1 MSFNIHDL
9 NRNACM
15 LKGPLRSEGYDW
27 WWHSFTGVNVRTGEE
42 RSFFVEFFLCNP
54 EFSGRAPTFGQLP
67 FCRDNGVKPSYLMVK
82 AGAWGEGAK
91 QIHRFFGWNKASVSQ
106 VAPYSVLADDCFA
119 SDFVLKGSV
128 DLSEEECAEH
138 PEYMCSAG
146 KMRWDLRLDK
156 QIAFNVGYG
165 AAKPFRAA
173 QAFEMYWH
181 AEGMKTAYAGEVE
194 FDGEKYEVTP
204 ERCYGYA
211 DKKWGRGFTSPWV
224 WLSSS
229 DLFSNLTGK
238 ALKNSVFDI
247 GGGQPKV
254 AGISLGRQLLSA
266 FYYEGRE
273 FEFNFSKPALFT
285 QTRFDC
291 GETETE
297 IRWHVSQTSAYGK
310 METRISCPKS
320 EMLFMNY
327 EAPDGSMPLKR
338 LWNGGTGK
346 GRIKLYGRDD
356 DGKLFL
362 VDDIRAEHVG
372 CEYGER
378 CK

>member
-1 MSFNIHDL
+1 MCI
-9 NRNACM
+9 
-15 LKGPLRSEGYDW
+15 
-27 WWHSFTGVNVRTGEE
+27 
-42 RSFFVEFFLCNP
+42 
-54 EFSGRAPTFGQLP
+54 
-67 FCRDNGVKPSYLMVK
+67 RD
-82 AGAWGEGAK
+82 
-91 QIHRFFGWNKASVSQ
+91 R
-106 VAPYSVLADDCFA
+106 
-119 SDFVLKGSV
+119 
-128 DLSEEECAEH
+128 
-138 PEYMCSAG
+138 
-146 KMRWDLRLDK
+146 
-156 QIAFNVGYG
+156 
-165 AAKPFRAA
+165 
-173 QAFEMYWH
+173 
-181 AEGMKTAYAGEVE
+181 
-194 FDGEKYEVTP
+194 
-204 ERCYGYA
+204 
-211 DKKWGRGFTSPWV
+211 
-224 WLSSS
+224 
-229 DLFSNLTGK
+229 
-238 ALKNSVFDI
+238 
-247 GGGQPKV
+247 
-254 AGISLGRQLLSA
+254 
-266 FYYEGRE
+266 GRE

>member
-1 MSFNIHDL
+1 MWATEPQSLSVRLRH
-9 NRNACM
+9 
-15 LKGPLRSEGYDW
+15 LKC
-27 WWHSFTGVNVRTGEE
+27 TG
-42 RSFFVEFFLCNP
+42 
-54 EFSGRAPTFGQLP
+54 
-67 FCRDNGVKPSYLMVK
+67 
-82 AGAWGEGAK
+82 
-91 QIHRFFGWNKASVSQ
+91 
-106 VAPYSVLADDCFA
+106 
-119 SDFVLKGSV
+119 
-128 DLSEEECAEH
+128 
-138 PEYMCSAG
+138 
-146 KMRWDLRLDK
+146 
-156 QIAFNVGYG
+156 
-165 AAKPFRAA
+165 
-173 QAFEMYWH
+173 H

-211 DKKWGRGFTSPWV
+211 DKNWGRGFTSPWV

-238 ALKNSVFDI
+238 ALKNSAFDI